1 MPLNDVTFIQELI
14 SYVLSS
20 ILKPLDPLEIMRG
33 IVEEEVTEQVKSTS
47 LISTLN
53 FFKF

>member
-14 SYVLSS
+14 SDVLSS

-33 IVEEEVTEQVKSTS
+33 IVEEEVTEQPK
-47 LISTLN
+47 LN
-53 FFKF
+53 PLHSYQL